1 MAVMERL
8 DVKFKSGETEC
19 AGWLYRPTQTTTER
33 APVVVL
39 AHGLGCLKEMR
50 LDAYCER
57 FAQAGFA
64 ALAFDYRYF
73 GDSGGEPRQLLDVE
87 RQLEDWAAALAY
99 VRGLPDVDSDRV
111 AIWGTSL
118 AGGHVI
124 EVAARDGRVAAV
136 VSQCPFADGAAS
148 VLAMDPR
155 SSAQVTLLAMRDQVS
170 RLRRKPPVMVKL
182 IGPPG
187 SAALMTA
194 PDAEPGIR
202 AIAPSKYVNAVAA
215 RVGLQIPLYRP
226 GRAASR
232 VNAPHL
238 YCICDHDSVAPAKSA
253 HSAASNAPR
262 AEVRTYPIGHFDIYV
277 GEPFEQAVADQT
289 DFLVR
294 HVLS

>member
-1 MAVMERL
+1 MAVMQRV
-8 DVKFKSGETEC
+8 DVRFKSGESEC
-19 AGWLYRPTQTTTER
+19 AGWLYRPDGAGTQR
-33 APVVVL
+33 PPIVVL

-57 FAQAGFA
+57 FAAAGLA

-73 GDSGGEPRQLLDVE
+73 GDSGGEPRQLLDVQ

-99 VRGLPDVDSDRV
+99 ARALPDVDSERV

-136 VSQCPFADGAAS
+136 VSQCPFSDGTAS
-148 VLAMDPR
+148 TLAMDPR
-155 SSAQVTLLAMRDQVS
+155 SSAQVTMLAMRDQLA
-170 RLRRKPPVMVKL
+170 RALRRPPVMVKL

-202 AIAPSKYVNAVAA
+202 AIAPPQYINAVAA
-215 RVGLQIPLYRP
+215 RVGLQIPMYRP
-226 GRAASR
+226 GRSASR
-232 VNAPHL
+232 VQAPHL
-238 YCICDHDSVAPAKSA
+238 YCICEHDSVAPAKGA
-253 HSAASNAPR
+253 HSAAQRAPQ
-262 AEVRTYPIGHFDIYV
+262 AEVRSYPIGHFDVYV

-289 DFLVR
+289 DVLVR
-294 HVLS
+294 HLV

>member
-1 MAVMERL
+1 MAVMERV
-8 DVKFKSGETEC
+8 DVKFRSGETEC
-19 AGWLYRPTQTTTER
+19 AGWLYRPTESGTR
-33 APVVVL
+33 RPPVVVL

-57 FAQAGFA
+57 FAAAGFVA
-64 ALAFDYRYF
+64 IAFDYRYF
-73 GDSGGEPRQLLDVE
+73 GDSGGEPRQLLDIE
-87 RQLEDWAAALAY
+87 RQLDDWASALAY
-99 VRGLPDVDSDRV
+99 ARSLPDADTDRV

-124 EVAARDGRVAAV
+124 EAAARDGRVAAV

-155 SSAQVTLLAMRDQVS
+155 SSTQVTILAMRDQLA
-170 RLRRKPPVMVKL
+170 RLRGKPPVMVKL

-202 AIAPSKYVNAVAA
+202 AIAPPKYVNAVVA

-232 VNAPHL
+232 VKAPHL

-253 HSAASNAPR
+253 HAAANRAPQ

-277 GEPFEQAVADQT
+277 GDAFEQAVADQT
-289 DFLVR
+289 DFLAR
-294 HVLS
+294 HLL